1 MQKNLVFIIGSTLK
15 LEIIIILLENIE
27 ELFMIVAIWDTNYQE
42 KFQWYFTMVL
52 HTTIIW

>member
-27 ELFMIVAIWDTNYQE
+27 ELFMIVAI
-42 KFQWYFTMVL
+42 
-52 HTTIIW
+52 